1 MGLPEK
7 KEIRKPHKLSSFLE
21 NNDLEPKTDYSLSLS
36 LNVLFPDFAKSPHPL
51 SPQQENVSGS
61 SKCFRWCSSSSQ
73 GRHVSV
79 FESSAEPQVIPCHL
93 MLRIHL

>member
-1 MGLPEK
+1 MFWALSPAILFLQVRQEEGFQWGCQKK

-51 SPQQENVSGS
+51 SPQ
-61 SKCFRWCSSSSQ
+61 
-73 GRHVSV
+73 
-79 FESSAEPQVIPCHL
+79 
-93 MLRIHL
+93 

>member
-51 SPQQENVSGS
+51 SPQ
-61 SKCFRWCSSSSQ
+61 
-73 GRHVSV
+73 
-79 FESSAEPQVIPCHL
+79 
-93 MLRIHL
+93 